1 MKKFIKQIIT
11 SLSLAGLMTT
21 SWGHKVRAQNT
32 GKIQQSMEELEQL
45 VPITGTVGIFFSEF
59 ELDHSLK
66 IPDTSKG
73 IYKDKTFDKV
83 PLPFKILPSLTDVSF
98 LQTADGKTNRA
109 RLEDSQRRNLKENF
123 PRQEVSIKAKD
134 LLIEHSDTGD
144 RISPNLISSQTKES
158 LVETS
163 IELPINKTQLTQA
176 NNENAQSSSSQAD
189 LAKQSQNPIANL
201 ISVPFQNSTNFGVGE
216 FDRTSNIM
224 NIQPVLP
231 TSISEDWLLIN
242 RTIIPVAYQPELA
255 PNVGNVF
262 GLGAIT
268 YQGFFSPKGSGNFTW
283 GIGPTVVLPTTTD
296 TVLGSDKWSIG
307 PSAIGLVTTD
317 RIVTGALVSNVWSFV
332 GKSDRSD
339 VSLLTIQPFFNY
351 NFDDGW
357 YVTTSPIITANW
369 LGTGE
374 KWTLPIGGG
383 FGRVFKIGN
392 QPVNMQLQGFWN
404 VVKPEGAA
412 DWTLRIQMTL
422 LFPK

>member
-1 MKKFIKQIIT
+1 
-11 SLSLAGLMTT
+11 
-21 SWGHKVRAQNT
+21 
-32 GKIQQSMEELEQL
+32 MEELEQL
-45 VPITGTVGIFFSEF
+45 VPIASTVEIFFSEF

-66 IPDTSKG
+66 IADTSKG
-73 IYKDKTFDKV
+73 IYKDKTFEKV
-83 PLPFKILPSLTDVSF
+83 PLQFNILPSFTGVSF

-109 RLEDSQRRNLKENF
+109 RLEDSPRRNLKENF

-134 LLIEHSDTGD
+134 LLIEYSDTGD
-144 RISPNLISSQTKES
+144 RISPNLISSQTKKS

-163 IELPINKTQLTQA
+163 TELPVNKTQLTQA

-224 NIQPVLP
+224 NIQPVIP

-262 GLGAIT
+262 GLGDIT
-268 YQGFFSPKGSGNFTW
+268 YQGFLSPKGSGNFTW
-283 GIGPTVVLPTTTD
+283 GIGPTIVLPTATD

-307 PSAIGLVTTD
+307 PSVIGLVTTD
-317 RIVTGALVSNVWSFV
+317 RIVTGALVSNVWSFA

-374 KWTLPIGGG
+374 KWTLPLGGG

-392 QPVNMQLQGFWN
+392 QPVNMQVQGFWN

-412 DWTLRIQMTL
+412 DWTLRTQMTL